1 MDGFLLT
8 VESKKFGMSTYVK
21 NIKMEIDKFEQAKKL
36 KEDLDRLER
45 QKYKLESA
53 LKSCG
58 LSVTI
63 GFTHSGAFKRK
74 DEVSFY
80 NKGVIKEM
88 VTKELIRLEEEIELV
103 KKEFELI

>member
-1 MDGFLLT
+1 
-8 VESKKFGMSTYVK
+8 
-21 NIKMEIDKFEQAKKL
+21 MELEKFEQAKKV

-63 GFTHSGAFKRK
+63 GFTHSGGFNRK
-74 DEVSFY
+74 GEVSFY
-80 NKGVIKEM
+80 NKEIIKEM
-88 VTKELIRLEEEIELV
+88 VTKELDRLNEQMVTV
-103 KKEFELI
+103 KEEFEKL

>member
-1 MDGFLLT
+1 
-8 VESKKFGMSTYVK
+8 
-21 NIKMEIDKFEQAKKL
+21 MELEKFEQAKKV

-63 GFTHSGAFKRK
+63 GFTHSGPFARK
-74 DEVSFY
+74 GEVSFY
-80 NKGVIKEM
+80 NKEIIKEM
-88 VTKELIRLEEEIELV
+88 VNRALDRVNEEIDLV
-103 KKEFELI
+103 KKEFENI

>member
-8 VESKKFGMSTYVK
+8 VENKKFGMSTYVK

-63 GFTHSGAFKRK
+63 GFTHSGGFNRK
-74 DEVSFY
+74 GEVGVY
-80 NKGVIKEM
+80 NKELIKEM
-88 VTKELIRLEEEIELV
+88 VTKELIRLEEEILSV
-103 KKEFELI
+103 KEEFELI

>member
-1 MDGFLLT
+1 
-8 VESKKFGMSTYVK
+8 
-21 NIKMEIDKFEQAKKL
+21 MELEKFEQAKKV

-63 GFTHSGAFKRK
+63 GFTHSGPFARK
-74 DEVSFY
+74 GEVSFY
-80 NKGVIKEM
+80 NKEIIKEM
-88 VTKELIRLEEEIELV
+88 IAKELERVTKEIELV
-103 KKEFELI
+103 KKEFENV

>member
-1 MDGFLLT
+1 
-8 VESKKFGMSTYVK
+8 
-21 NIKMEIDKFEQAKKL
+21 MELEKFEQAKKV

-63 GFTHSGAFKRK
+63 GFTHSGPFARK
-74 DEVSFY
+74 DEVSFRG
-80 NKGVIKEM
+80 KEIVKEM
-88 VTKELIRLEEEIELV
+88 ISKELDRVNEEIDLV
-103 KKEFELI
+103 KKEFENV

>member
-1 MDGFLLT
+1 
-8 VESKKFGMSTYVK
+8 
-21 NIKMEIDKFEQAKKL
+21 MELEKFEQAKKV

-63 GFTHSGAFKRK
+63 GFTHSGGFNRK
-74 DEVSFY
+74 GEVSFY
-80 NKGVIKEM
+80 NKEIIKEM
-88 VTKELIRLEEEIELV
+88 VTKELDRLNEQMITV
-103 KKEFELI
+103 KEEFEKL

>member
-1 MDGFLLT
+1 
-8 VESKKFGMSTYVK
+8 
-21 NIKMEIDKFEQAKKL
+21 MELEKFEQAKKV

-58 LSVTI
+58 LGVTV
-63 GFTHSGAFKRK
+63 GFTHSGPYSRK

-80 NKGVIKEM
+80 NKNIIKEM
-88 VTKELIRLEEEIELV
+88 VSKELDRVNEEIDLV
-103 KKEFELI
+103 KKEFEKV

>member
-1 MDGFLLT
+1 
-8 VESKKFGMSTYVK
+8 
-21 NIKMEIDKFEQAKKL
+21 MELEKFEQAKKV

-63 GFTHSGAFKRK
+63 GFTHSGPFARK
-74 DEVSFY
+74 SEVSFY
-80 NKGVIKEM
+80 NKEIIKEM
-88 VTKELIRLEEEIELV
+88 VNRELDRVNEEIDLV
-103 KKEFELI
+103 KKEFENV